1 MLNGA
6 QGWAGSATTV
16 DGYAAVVSSSG
27 WGHRRPTSV
36 TPGDIIDLSLMSQ
49 SGRRSIHLMGLRFDG
64 PGLSNFVSTPLAL
77 TFAAG
82 ETGSVSAA
90 ITVPAGATKAMFQA
104 SARATSA
111 RTVYNIIA
119 TRRDAGTKANSSA
132 IDTLNSTVKTQG
144 DTLSSIGSRTT
155 SLENSLKTTNDNVS
169 KKADSTA
176 LRHFRTPSRSKVKI
190 LPRPVAQSRVSRMD
204 W

>member
-1 MLNGA
+1 VYLRLLPYLLA
-6 QGWAGSATTV
+6 QQ
-16 DGYAAVVSSSG
+16 
-27 WGHRRPTSV
+27 RRCSR
-36 TPGDIIDLSLMSQ
+36 Q
-49 SGRRSIHLMGLRFDG
+49 
-64 PGLSNFVSTPLAL
+64 AL
-77 TFAAG
+77 
-82 ETGSVSAA
+82 E
-90 ITVPAGATKAMFQA
+90 
-104 SARATSA
+104 ATSE

-176 LRHFRTPSRSKVKI
+176 LQTLQNTVTQQGKDITSSSSAITSLQNGLVAANSNIDKKADATALQSLQNTVEQRQGSDHAKWGADQPAEQPEHDKCRAGESGGERGHRVNTAGRAK
-190 LPRPVAQSRVSRMD
+190 RPGYSQQY
-204 W
+204 